1 MTVNEVLCEVD
12 ELKPSK
18 FDDGLMI
25 QWLTRLE
32 KKIYEEIINTHEH
45 EDTED
50 EEKWDVPEQLE
61 MDYEL
66 VVPDTY
72 ADLYKYYVFSMID
85 FANTEFDLYGNSMA
99 MFNQSYQEFCNYY
112 NRTHRVKSKP
122 LIVL

>member
-45 EDTED
+45 EDIGD
-50 EEKWDVPEQLE
+50 EEKQDVPEQLE

-72 ADLYKYYVFSMID
+72 ADLYKYYVFSYL
-85 FANTEFDLYGNSMA
+85 F
-99 MFNQSYQEFCNYY
+99 
-112 NRTHRVKSKP
+112 RTS
-122 LIVL
+122 